1 MRGSMIRGNSQN
13 SWAGCTRGE
22 FLLLAAMLAL
32 ALLLRQMIH
41 VRLFPDSVDY
51 LTIARNILSGV
62 HHNGDISLIRYR
74 RAPLYPLLVALLSL
88 GETAPAY
95 LAEVG
100 RQVSILAG
108 TLFLFPLYFL
118 ARRLTGRHGA
128 FIALFLAIIIPEF
141 IYYSATILTE
151 SLAALLVGC
160 SMALL
165 WLLTTRPEGQ
175 EAGGPVTGYQYG
187 LPALLGFLL
196 GLAFVARFAAIGF
209 LGLGLV
215 WFAVTRTVDG
225 RRFRGWPKRVVVPL
239 VLIIAGFFV
248 AISPHLLYLHGQ
260 TGRWALAI
268 DPASVNIENLAK
280 AGAETRYSREY
291 ESRDALAPDAEHFI
305 WEQEPGQGILS
316 LMRSQPVPYA
326 RAYLNTLFHG
336 YLADTAELPYP
347 VPVLILALLGL
358 VAWVLRR
365 KYREILFCLWG
376 FGGYYLFLAL
386 FLNLRDRYMFPA
398 YIFLLLAAA
407 AGGSALIDLGV
418 GPGRG
423 EKGPRKKERLIRT
436 ILLIVIIA
444 MAILPGTLSF
454 IKLQNSRDNRQLFEE
469 LGRVIGRDI
478 EANALVFDRSSH
490 VPFYA
495 GAITAALPA
504 GKIKDIIHFA
514 RVRGVKYWVASSR
527 YIPALRPGLAPL
539 LDFRNPP
546 AGLELV
552 GAYVDKYR
560 QLTVV
565 YRILP
570 E

>member
-1 MRGSMIRGNSQN
+1 MNQDSSQD
-13 SWAGCTRGE
+13 SWVGCSRSE
-22 FLLLAAMLAL
+22 FLLLAVVMAL
-32 ALLLRQMIH
+32 AMLLRQMIH

-51 LTIARNILSGV
+51 LTIARNILSGI

-74 RAPLYPLLVALLSL
+74 RAPLYPHLVALLSL

-118 ARRLTGRHGA
+118 ARRLTGKYGA
-128 FIALFLAIIIPEF
+128 LTALFLASIIPEF
-141 IYYSATILTE
+141 VYYSGTILTE

-160 SMALL
+160 GMALL
-165 WLLTTRPEGQ
+165 WVLTSRPEEQGS
-175 EAGGPVTGYQYG
+175 GPPGKGYQYG
-187 LPALLGFLL
+187 LPALLGVLL

-215 WFAVTRTVDG
+215 WFSVTRTVDG
-225 RRFRGWPKRVVVPL
+225 GGFRGWLKRVAIPL
-239 VLIIAGFFV
+239 VLIIAGFFT
-248 AISPHLLYLHGQ
+248 AISPHLLYLHNE
-260 TGRWALAI
+260 TGRWTLAV

-305 WEQEPGQGILS
+305 WEQEPGQGVFS
-316 LMRSQPVPYA
+316 MMRSHPGPYA
-326 RAYLNTLFHG
+326 RAYFNTLFQG

-347 VPVLILALLGL
+347 VPVLILVLLGL
-358 VAWVLRR
+358 VAWILRR

-386 FLNLRDRYMFPA
+386 FLNLRDRYMFSA
-398 YIFLLLAAA
+398 YLFLLLAAA
-407 AGGSALIDLGV
+407 AGGAVLIDLAV
-418 GPGRG
+418 GSPHGERPRG
-423 EKGPRKKERLIRT
+423 KKRRIRA
-436 ILLIVIIA
+436 ILLYGILCLT
-444 MAILPGTLSF
+444 MLPGTLSF
-454 IKLQNSRDNRQLFEE
+454 IRTQNSWDNRYLFEE
-469 LGRVIGRDI
+469 LGARIGQDI
-478 EANALVFDRSSH
+478 EANALVFDRTSH

-495 GAITAALPA
+495 GAVTATLPA
-504 GKIKDIIHFA
+504 GRIEDIIHFA
-514 RVRGVKYWVASSR
+514 RVRGIKYWIASSR

-539 LDFRNPP
+539 LDFKDPP

-552 GAYVDKYR
+552 NAYVDKYR

-565 YRILP
+565 YHILP
-570 E
+570 K